1 MNLESF
7 SYIAIEKDGKE
18 KKGSIEATSEE
29 KVLMQLKAE
38 GLIPVSVTKQTFLS
52 KDINISFGNKVKPRD
67 LSLFC
72 RQMLGIIS
80 AGVNIID
87 SLGIVADQTE
97 NKVLRKAI
105 KATQTSV
112 EKGDGL
118 ALAMRTQG
126 KGVFPSILIN
136 MVEAGE
142 ASGSLELAFDR
153 MASQFEKEA
162 KLKAMVQKA
171 MIYPALVGIVSLIV
185 IFVMII
191 VVIPNFENLF
201 SQMDSELP
209 AITRMMRVASFFL
222 RNNLLWIFAIVVAIV
237 AGIQMYKKTPQGQI
251 FFSTMAIR
259 VPIFGKLNLK
269 SYSSRYARTISTLL
283 GAGIPLIDAIEITSK
298 TIDNKIIRDELL
310 KAKEEVAR
318 GVPLSDPLKA
328 GGVFPLMVCHM
339 TKIGEETG
347 NIEGMLEKLADYY
360 DEEVDIA
367 TQSLSAALEPI
378 IILVLA
384 AIVCL
389 LIAAVMSP
397 ILQMY
402 QDLDAIG

>member
-126 KGVFPSILIN
+126 KGIFPSILIN

-191 VVIPNFENLF
+191 VVIPNFESLF

-209 AITRMMRVASFFL
+209 AITRMMRDASFFL

-384 AIVCL
+384 AVVCL